1 LKIVLTVRDH
11 AARSGAKAPTGRPV
25 RRPARESMAK
35 PHWEVRMKSAFVVAV
50 SALTIL
56 AGGRASAAITVTTG
70 SSVPS
75 PALSNGL
82 EGMPATLGYLGAYSE
97 GGITL
102 EYVGVYSGIATTV
115 QAYQGAQSWYPTGGG
130 RGYTRVTRTGGG
142 DFADLSFAGGSGFIS
157 EPGGNLLY
165 QVLDDGV
172 VIASGNAGPLA
183 LYQLGW
189 TLFRISGG
197 AFDEVRLQGP
207 SATSFSVGQLEG
219 GVYDAFAAN
228 IAAGVP
234 EPTSWAMMILGFG
247 AAGLAVRSRRPRP
260 IAP

>member
-1 LKIVLTVRDH
+1 MRSVF
-11 AARSGAKAPTGRPV
+11 AAAAT
-25 RRPARESMAK
+25 
-35 PHWEVRMKSAFVVAV
+35 
-50 SALTIL
+50 ALAIL
-56 AGGRASAAITVTTG
+56 AGGGASGAVTVTTG

-102 EYVGVYSGIATTV
+102 EYVGVYGGIATTT
-115 QAYQGAQSWYPTGGG
+115 QAYEGARSWYPAGGG

-142 DFADLSFAGGSGFIS
+142 DFADLSFAAGSGFLS
-157 EPGGNLLY
+157 DPGGNLLY

-172 VIASGNAGPLA
+172 VIAAGNAGPLA

-207 SATSFSVGQLEG
+207 SATSFSTGQIEG
-219 GVYDAFAAN
+219 GAYDAFAADV
-228 IAAGVP
+228 AAGAP
-234 EPTSWAMMILGFG
+234 EPASWAMMILGFG
-247 AAGLAVRSRRPRP
+247 AAGVAVRSRRPRP
-260 IAP
+260 AGGWSASDEGGVWSR